1 VGDAMQPRALKKL
14 IRIEMPKSYH
24 RVCLLPCFY
33 VNLPERDN
41 TAPNECGQGGVQAV
55 TRLSRLAF
63 SGDNCG
69 FAINSQ
75 KDDAV

>member
-1 VGDAMQPRALKKL
+1 MQSRALKKL
-14 IRIEMPKSYH
+14 IRIEMPASYH
-24 RVCLLPCFY
+24 SVCLLPCFY
-33 VNLPERDN
+33 VHLPERNN
-41 TAPNECGQGGVQAV
+41 TAPNESGQGGVQAV
-55 TRLSRLAF
+55 TRLSRSAF

>member
-1 VGDAMQPRALKKL
+1 MGDAVQPRALKKL
-14 IRIEMPKSYH
+14 IPIEMSASYH

-33 VNLPERDN
+33 VNLQERDN
-41 TAPNECGQGGVQAV
+41 TVPNECVQGGVQAV